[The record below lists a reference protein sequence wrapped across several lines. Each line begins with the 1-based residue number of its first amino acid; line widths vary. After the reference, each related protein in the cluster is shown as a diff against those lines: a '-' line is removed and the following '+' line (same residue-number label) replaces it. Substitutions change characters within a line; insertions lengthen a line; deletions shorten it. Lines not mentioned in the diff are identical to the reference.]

1 MTDFRFTDLPLSTPM
16 FKALDA
22 IGYTHPTP
30 VQRSAIPMV
39 ATGSDLMVQSQ
50 TGTGKTAAFGIP
62 LIESLGE
69 RSKGIKALVLAP
81 TRELAKQVAEEFNR
95 LGKFNDIRSVAVYGG
110 ASFEKQVAESR
121 FANIVCGTPGRVL
134 DHLRRRT
141 LRLDGL
147 SMLVLDEA
155 DEMLSMGFARE
166 LDQIMGFVPD
176 DRQTLLFSATIPEDI
191 KRYAKRYMKEPEFLS
206 LVEENVAAD
215 DVEHVYYMVSGVG
228 RPRDL
233 IRVLEYEEPE
243 SAIIFTNTRRD
254 TEIVC
259 RHLKRQG
266 FDAEYLNGDLAQR
279 DRERVMKRAK
289 EKTLRFLVATD
300 IAARGIDISN
310 LSHVIN
316 FVLPESA
323 ESYIHRTGRTGRAGR
338 KGVALSLIG
347 PREIGVYYYLKR
359 LYNVALTERTVP
371 TQAEIDLRTE
381 ERRTDAIVQRILD
394 RVGPVE
400 NQALR
405 AQTMRILERD
415 DAVEV
420 VQALLKAFETGGT
433 KAPSLGGILD
443 EVPKPRQMAPG
454 SRQQTVQGVA
464 ERVARVRGE
473 YRGPGRNEKAPE
485 ASKPVPK
492 AKPAPKAKRAPTPA
506 PAPVEPEVV
515 QAATPAPAP
524 VEPAAVEPEV
534 EQAAAEAP
542 TDEVRLFVNLGKRD
556 FDDADALIETLAD
569 LAGLWPED
577 ILSVDQ
583 RGRHSYV
590 VIPRE
595 FTEDLIEAINGE
607 KLGRRTIRVEVA
619 RD

>member
-1 MTDFRFTDLPLSTPM
+1 MTDFRFTDLPLSAPM
-16 FKALDA
+16 YQALET
-22 IGYTHPTP
+22 IGYVHPTP
-30 VQRSAIPMV
+30 VQRASIPLV
-39 ATGSDLMVQSQ
+39 ATGCDLMVQSQ

-62 LIESLGE
+62 LIEALGE
-69 RSKGIKALVLAP
+69 KPKGIQALVLAP
-81 TRELAKQVAEEFNR
+81 TRELAKQVAEEFSR
-95 LGKFNDIRSVAVYGG
+95 LAQFSDIRSVAIYGG
-110 ASFEKQVAESR
+110 ASFEKQVAEAR

-134 DHLRRRT
+134 DHLKRGT
-141 LRLDGL
+141 FNLKKLR
-147 SMLVLDEA
+147 MLILDEA

-166 LDQIMGFVPD
+166 LEQIMRFVPKA
-176 DRQTLLFSATIPEDI
+176 RQTLLFSATIPEDI
-191 KRYAKRYMKEPEFLS
+191 KRYAKRYMKAPEFLS
-206 LVEENVAAD
+206 LIEENVAAD
-215 DVEHVYYMVSGVG
+215 DVEHIYYMVSGVG

-233 IRVLEYEEPE
+233 IRVLEFEQPE
-243 SAIIFTNTRRD
+243 SAIIFTNTRKD

-300 IAARGIDISN
+300 IAARGIDIAS

-323 ESYIHRTGRTGRAGR
+323 EVYIHRTGRTGRAGA
-338 KGVALSLIG
+338 KGTAISLIG

-381 ERRTDAIVQRILD
+381 EKRTDSIVQRIMD
-394 RVGPVE
+394 RVGPIDDSK
-400 NQALR
+400 LR

-433 KAPSLGGILD
+433 QASASFGGLLD
-443 EVPKPRQMAPG
+443 DVPKPRHVAPG
-454 SRQQTVQGVA
+454 GRQQTVQGVA
-464 ERVARVRGE
+464 DRVKRMRGE
-473 YRGPGRNEKAPE
+473 HRGPSAPAKPPRAAKPVVETKPEPVIEAKPEPVVEAKPEPVVEAKPEPVVEAKPE
-485 ASKPVPK
+485 AVVE
-492 AKPAPKAKRAPTPA
+492 AKPAL
-506 PAPVEPEVV
+506 PEGQVK
-515 QAATPAPAP
+515 
-524 VEPAAVEPEV
+524 
-534 EQAAAEAP
+534 
-542 TDEVRLFVNLGKRD
+542 LFVNLGKRD
-556 FDDADALIETLAD
+556 VDGEDALRDTLAD

-577 ILSVDQ
+577 ILDIEL

-590 VIPRE
+590 VL
-595 FTEDLIEAINGE
+595 EDELAEDVIEAINGE
-607 KLGRRTIRVEVA
+607 TLGRRTVRIEVA

>member
-16 FKALDA
+16 FQALEA
-22 IGYTHPTP
+22 IGYEHPTP
-30 VQRSAIPMV
+30 VQRASIPLV

-62 LIESLGE
+62 LIEALGQKP
-69 RSKGIKALVLAP
+69 KGIQSLVLAP
-81 TRELAKQVAEEFNR
+81 TRELAKQVAEEFTR
-95 LGKFNDIRSVAVYGG
+95 LAQFSDIRSVAIYGG
-110 ASFEKQVAESR
+110 ASFEKQVAEAR

-134 DHLRRRT
+134 DHLKRGT
-141 LRLDGL
+141 FNLKKLR
-147 SMLVLDEA
+147 MLILDEA

-166 LDQIMGFVPD
+166 LEQIMRFVPKQ
-176 DRQTLLFSATIPEDI
+176 RQTLLFSATIPEDI
-191 KRYAKRYMKEPEFLS
+191 KRYAKRYMKAPEFLS
-206 LVEENVAAD
+206 LIEENVAAD

-233 IRVLEYEEPE
+233 IRVLEFEQPE
-243 SAIIFTNTRRD
+243 SAIIFTNTRKD

-289 EKTLRFLVATD
+289 EKTLRYLVATD
-300 IAARGIDISN
+300 IAARGIDIAS

-323 ESYIHRTGRTGRAGR
+323 EVYIHRTGRTGRAGA
-338 KGVALSLIG
+338 KGTAISLIG

-359 LYNVALTERTVP
+359 LYNVALTERSVP

-381 ERRTDAIVQRILD
+381 EKRTDSIVQRIMD
-394 RVGPVE
+394 RVGPIDDG
-400 NQALR
+400 ALR

-420 VQALLKAFETGGT
+420 VQALLKAFETGGDQ
-433 KAPSLGGILD
+433 KAAGFGGLLD
-443 EVPKPRQMAPG
+443 DVPKPRHVAPG
-454 SRQQTVQGVA
+454 GRQQTVQGVA
-464 ERVARVRGE
+464 DRVKRMRGE
-473 YRGPGRNEKAPE
+473 HRGP
-485 ASKPVPK
+485 SKPAEKPK
-492 AKPAPKAKRAPTPA
+492 AEKPVKAAEPVKQPEPEPVEAAEPAPAKQAEPKTPA
-506 PAPVEPEVV
+506 VKSPKPAPVEAPEEK
-515 QAATPAPAP
+515 AAL
-524 VEPAAVEPEV
+524 PEGQV
-534 EQAAAEAP
+534 K
-542 TDEVRLFVNLGKRD
+542 LFINLGKRD
-556 FDDADALIETLAD
+556 IDDEAALRETLAD

-577 ILSVDQ
+577 ILDIEL

-590 VIPRE
+590 VL
-595 FTEDLIEAINGE
+595 EDELAEDVIEAINGE
-607 KLGRRTIRVEVA
+607 KLGRRTVRIEVA